1 MNMKV
6 IIEFLKIKGKW
17 YLYLKVWKSNDIVK
31 IITLTKWEK
40 VRQFSV
46 MEALREDLLRAGM
59 GSIKVRYLGDK
70 DVLLTG
76 QDGVLM
82 NKVVWTVDCF
92 KQIADNVG
100 CLIEV
105 DQETS

>member
-1 MNMKV
+1 VFILESM
-6 IIEFLKIKGKW
+6 EE
-17 YLYLKVWKSNDIVK
+17 SNDIIK

-40 VRQFSV
+40 VRHFSV

-59 GSIKVRYLGDK
+59 DSIKVRYLGNK